1 MKHNE
6 YMRKEKTTMDY
17 VDASLKP
24 QSDAGAQQNSGEG
37 LRQAR
42 THEIKPSQFGVAG

>member
-1 MKHNE
+1 MKRNE

-24 QSDAGAQQNSGEG
+24 QSDAGAQQNSGGG

-42 THEIKPSQFGVAG
+42 THEMKPSQFGVAR

>member
-1 MKHNE
+1 MKRNE
-6 YMRKEKTTMDY
+6 YLRKEKTTMDY

-24 QSDAGAQQNSGEG
+24 QSDAGGGEG